1 MYTVSFFHL
10 EFYINTFSSY
20 LCENYSS
27 VLKLFIFLSD
37 KMDKVVYNI
46 IHMANMTESNKKV
59 LLLKV
64 LQSSASSNA
73 TLPQPQD
80 KDVVAIFDTC
90 LSLATV
96 SSTHSS
102 LASYAFGIWAER
114 YKGIVRKYMTV
125 EMVSGLLS
133 HRTASPILVVAWLKD
148 VLGHVPE
155 DTVVSLLPV
164 SGWTLKH

>member
-1 MYTVSFFHL
+1 
-10 EFYINTFSSY
+10 
-20 LCENYSS
+20 
-27 VLKLFIFLSD
+27 
-37 KMDKVVYNI
+37 MDKVVYNI

-59 LLLKV
+59 LLMKV

-102 LASYAFGIWAER
+102 LANYAFGIWAER
-114 YKGIVRKYMTV
+114 YKGIVRKYVTV
-125 EMVSGLLS
+125 EMVSGLLT

-148 VLGHVPE
+148 VLSHVPE
-155 DTVVSLLPV
+155 DTMVSLLPV
-164 SGWTLKH
+164 SEWLDIDALTVFFLLYVVSLLLTICIESQPCTIQDFTS